1 MRAII
6 VPLVYQLDIGT
17 VDINGVVSINYDA
30 LSNFV
35 ESWLGT
41 AGQAGS

>member
-1 MRAII
+1 MSEII
-6 VPLVYQLDIGT
+6 VPLVYQLGLGA
-17 VDINGVVSINYDA
+17 VGINGVISINYNA

-35 ESWLGT
+35 GSWLGT

>member
-6 VPLVYQLDIGT
+6 VPLVYQLGLGA
-17 VDINGVVSINYDA
+17 VDNNGVISINYNA

-35 ESWLGT
+35 GSWLGT
-41 AGQAGS
+41 ADQAGS